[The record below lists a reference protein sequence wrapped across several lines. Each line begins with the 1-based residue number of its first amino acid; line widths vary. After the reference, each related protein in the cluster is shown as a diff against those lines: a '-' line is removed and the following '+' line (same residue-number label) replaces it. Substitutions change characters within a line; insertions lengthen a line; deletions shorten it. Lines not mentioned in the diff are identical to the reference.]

1 MEVSEFID
9 LFTTDL
15 QKEVEGVWVEYG
27 KGVEW
32 KIARAN
38 NDEFARLQRSAARA
52 NQALFNMSDEAS
64 QEAQQKLIQRLYAQA
79 ILKDVRGLTMNGEP
93 VKYTVDFGLKALA
106 KKDFFEWVN
115 ANARQMEAYQTHA
128 EDEAVKN

>member
-32 KIARAN
+32 KIARAG
-38 NDEFARLQRSAARA
+38 NDEHARLQRSMARA

-79 ILKDVRGLTMNGEP
+79 ILKDVRGLTMNGEE
-93 VKYTVDFGLKALA
+93 VKYTVDLGLKALA
-106 KKDFFEWVN
+106 KKDFFDWVHSH
-115 ANARQMEAYQTHA
+115 AKQMEAYQTQA

>member
-15 QKEVEGVWVEYG
+15 QKEMEGVWVEYG

-32 KIARAN
+32 KIARAG
-38 NDEFARLQRSAARA
+38 NDEHARLQRSMARA

-79 ILKDVRGLTMNGEP
+79 ILKDVRGLTMNGEE
-93 VKYTVDFGLKALA
+93 VKYTVDLGLKALS
-106 KKDFFEWVN
+106 KKDFFDWVHSH
-115 ANARQMEAYQTHA
+115 AKRMEAYQTQA